1 MCGKL
6 MLTVY
11 VINCRY
17 PSECPIRGKDQQISS
32 SVFAMK
38 LHWGRRSLVCTPLFC
53 LFHIEWY
60 HVLLYFESFTLIYSS
75 NIPDQ

>member
-6 MLTVY
+6 MLIVH

-17 PSECPIRGKDQQISS
+17 PSECPIRGEDQQIDISS

-38 LHWGRRSLVCTPLFC
+38 LHWGRRSVVCTPLVCF
-53 LFHIEWY
+53 FSIE
-60 HVLLYFESFTLIYSS
+60 
-75 NIPDQ
+75 